1 LISLSAK
8 FFNFTGRLIKMDIQ
22 TKKLHFVQE
31 FLRIEDEKI
40 IDKLNNVLKLER
52 KLKVEKQLKP
62 FTIEEFNAIIDR
74 AEADSKA
81 GRLISAQEMK
91 KEMDSWG

>member
-1 LISLSAK
+1 
-8 FFNFTGRLIKMDIQ
+8 MDIQ

-40 IDKLNNVLKLER
+40 IDKFNKLLKVER
-52 KLKVEKQLKP
+52 KKVVEKQLKP

-74 AEADSKA
+74 AESDSKA